1 LRYRIRKSVGSNV
14 KHILNNR
21 YEIKG
26 IINSGA
32 FSMVYHAYDQW
43 LKGDVAIK
51 ELSPLTRISSQ
62 EALVKRFK
70 REARITRRLRHP
82 YIIEIYD
89 LFWAQDTLYI
99 VMPYLP
105 DSLDK
110 RLKHTACLDLSES
123 VHLMTQICEGLAY
136 AHTAFRDKQG
146 VYPIVHCDI
155 KPGNILFD
163 EFDQVKI
170 ADFGIAHIPPLPG
183 IVDQVSVTSFNAGTI
198 AYMPPEQL
206 DGERTNPRIDIY
218 ALGAL
223 FYRMVAGCYYLDFEE
238 VTTEHAL
245 QDNQRRIRYEAPARA
260 PLETAHV
267 PRPLIDIIFKALA
280 KDPQARY
287 PHAGA
292 MLDALHTYTRD
303 AEAAAPP
310 LIPAPDVE
318 KPAEAFSPPAIVQP
332 ADIKKARPP
341 SHRPYLAIAVIA
353 LLVLGFGAV
362 VTGIL
367 KSTPQTPVP
376 SAPLPSQTS
385 PSAPAPSPPL
395 ENVIPL
401 TATTPAHTAV
411 SPSQTPAPSP
421 VSLTPTDLNVPPPAC
436 TVNPPPGWQRYSVKA
451 GDDLT
456 QLALSCRVSMQDL
469 ANINCIRDE
478 DRILAGQSLYLPG
491 GCALFHT
498 ATPSAPPTPTTTP
511 IISPTRPSS
520 PTPSPVT
527 PQVITPTQT
536 ALPTHTPVTTPT
548 LTATPP
554 VTPTDTLIEPTPMP
568 KAIPEDSPTPTLPPT
583 QPPSATP
590 TLAPTIA
597 PTTPATDTQ
606 AGHRS
611 GDLPQRS
618 ALCSPKVS

>member
-1 LRYRIRKSVGSNV
+1 M

-26 IINSGA
+26 LINSGA

-82 YIIEIYD
+82 HIIEIYD

-123 VHLMTQICEGLAY
+123 MHLMTQICEGLAY

-206 DGERTNPRIDIY
+206 DGERTDPRIDVY

-223 FYRMVAGCYYLDFEE
+223 FYRMMTGCYYLDFEE

-245 QDNQRRIRYEAPARA
+245 QNNQRRIRYEAPSRA

-267 PRPLIDIIFKALA
+267 PPPLIDIIFKALA
-280 KDPQARY
+280 KAPQARY

-292 MLDALHTYTRD
+292 ILDALHTYTRD

-310 LIPAPDVE
+310 PIPAHDVE
-318 KPAEAFSPPAIVQP
+318 KPAEIFSQP
-332 ADIKKARPP
+332 AVVEPTETEKARPG
-341 SHRPYLAIAVIA
+341 SRRPYLAIVVIA

-385 PSAPAPSPPL
+385 PSAPASSPTL

-401 TATTPAHTAV
+401 TATTPAQATV
-411 SPSQTPAPSP
+411 SPSQTPPSP
-421 VSLTPTDLNVPPPAC
+421 LASLTPTDLNVPPPVC

-456 QLALSCRVSMQDL
+456 QLALSCRVSIQDL
-469 ANINCIRDE
+469 ANVNCIRDE

-491 GCALFHT
+491 GCGLFHT
-498 ATPSAPPTPTTTP
+498 ATPPAPPTRKATP
-511 IISPTRPSS
+511 VISPTRLSS

-536 ALPTHTPVTTPT
+536 ALPSLTPTPVYTPT
-548 LTATPP
+548 LTATPA
-554 VTPTDTLIEPTPMP
+554 VTPTDTLIEPRPTSS
-568 KAIPEDSPTPTLPPT
+568 ATPEDSPTPTFRPT
-583 QPPSATP
+583 QPPSATHTP

-597 PTTPATDTQ
+597 PTTPVTDTQ
-606 AGHRS
+606 AGYRS
-611 GDLPQRS
+611 GDLTQRS
-618 ALCSPKVS
+618 TLCSPKVS